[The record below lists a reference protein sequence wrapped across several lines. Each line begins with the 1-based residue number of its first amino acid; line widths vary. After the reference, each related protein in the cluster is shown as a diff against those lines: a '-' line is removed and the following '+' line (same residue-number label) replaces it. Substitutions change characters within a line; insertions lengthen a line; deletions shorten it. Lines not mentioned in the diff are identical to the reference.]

1 MSKRVTLLLPK
12 PPQKG
17 SMEETKEIRLPD
29 FYKGGYDLIIT
40 ENGSLL
46 KVINGVKVAKSPDPN
61 TLAKILYI
69 ALSGQSY
76 GAWGVARVGEWEKV
90 S

>member
-1 MSKRVTLLLPK
+1 
-12 PPQKG
+12 
-17 SMEETKEIRLPD
+17 MEETKEIRLPD

-61 TLAKILYI
+61 TLAKILYV
-69 ALSGQSY
+69 ALSSAGTD
-76 GAWGVARVGEWEKV
+76 GTGEGGEWEKV